1 MNDKLDR
8 INERVNNT
16 ALDTELQHETLLK
29 LLPNLVEIVEKFIW
43 PIMSQNVVGLRE
55 KQPQLQKLFNG
66 LESSLSYLKSDYSTR
81 RKRISSPPPRL
92 SPSEDS
98 TTTFNK
104 TATNA
109 SIQNMNS

>member
-1 MNDKLDR
+1 
-8 INERVNNT
+8 
-16 ALDTELQHETLLK
+16 
-29 LLPNLVEIVEKFIW
+29 
-43 PIMSQNVVGLRE
+43 
-55 KQPQLQKLFNG
+55 KLFNG

-109 SIQNMNS
+109 SIQNMSS